1 LKVVRSRADSYESA
15 REAVRVAVVD
25 YKANKIPYNDFTDA
39 LAQMRSQRRAFLDS
53 VHDYN
58 FAIAEYALSIAG
70 PGLERQTVVSMLIRT
85 TGSRPYRG
93 ASIDYSN
100 GVVPVSG
107 VEDIE
112 PSYNAYLVTPDQS
125 SPSWLPPPGLGDQPV
140 RRQMHS
146 VMVR

>member
-1 LKVVRSRADSYESA
+1 M
-15 REAVRVAVVD
+15 
-25 YKANKIPYNDFTDA
+25 A
-39 LAQMRSQRRAFLDS
+39 LLRSQRRAFLDS

-85 TGSRPYRG
+85 TNTRGAYRG
-93 ASIDYSN
+93 ASLERPRD
-100 GVVPVSG
+100 VLPVSG

-112 PSYNAYLVTPDQS
+112 PFYANRISADDSMS
-125 SPSWLPPPGLGDQPV
+125 SLPPPPEFGDQPV
-140 RRQMHS
+140 RRQLHS